1 MPLSISDIP
10 VTVDGVEYFGKD
22 LPPEGQQMLRHV
34 ASLRDQRSEL
44 EFRLE
49 QLDVAEHG
57 FTIGLQDVV
66 RKSRKEAS

>member
-1 MPLSISDIP
+1 MPVDISSVP
-10 VTVDGVEYFGKD
+10 VTVDGVDYFGKD

-34 ASLRDQRSEL
+34 ASLRDQRSDI

-49 QLDVAEHG
+49 QINVAEHG

-66 RKSRKEAS
+66 RKSRKEAG